1 MLALNAATNPVI
13 NSNIGNPPVP
23 PPVLG
28 SSTAP
33 AFQDGFVASGKWFRS
48 TVRGGST
55 TVSNL
60 SARVRSACYNK
71 ITGPKP
77 RLGGSYFDTGGQL
90 AGGIILFPRP
100 SSTERETK
108 NCARSPS
115 PGKPPTDRQR
125 RRNQTPEP
133 PGLCKAIA
141 SAALPAAGGYCAS
154 AEIGAGGLVAVV
166 VTVSQPPTT
175 AGPRDARVPNI

>member
-1 MLALNAATNPVI
+1 VQQGSKHAAALQIATTI
-13 NSNIGNPPVP
+13 
-23 PPVLG
+23 
-28 SSTAP
+28 
-33 AFQDGFVASGKWFRS
+33 
-48 TVRGGST
+48 
-55 TVSNL
+55 
-60 SARVRSACYNK
+60 YNK

-77 RLGGSYFDTGGQL
+77 RALVVSYFDTGGQL